1 MPATKCCD
9 HQPGTIAFGGEIMGE
24 SIRLRAEDGHEF
36 QAYRADTPPPRKGGV
51 VVVQEVFGVNPHIR
65 EVCDRFAELGYAAI
79 APALFD
85 RIQPGVELDYD
96 ETGVAEGRGLVGE
109 LGWDAPM
116 RDIWAAAKALRADG
130 KVGVVGYCWGGSVAW
145 LAACR
150 LDVGCVSAYY
160 GRHIV
165 EFLDEKPRCPVIL
178 HFGAEDALI
187 PLEDVRKVRMAYP
200 DIPLYL
206 YEGAGHG
213 FNCDRRADFRPDTAA
228 TALQRTLALF
238 ATHLHG

>member
-1 MPATKCCD
+1 M
-9 HQPGTIAFGGEIMGE
+9 GG

-36 QAYRADTPPPRKGGV
+36 EAWRADPHSERRGGV
-51 VVVQEVFGVNPHIR
+51 VVVQEVFGVNAHIR
-65 EVCDRFAELGYAAI
+65 DLCERFAGAGYAAI

-96 ETGVAEGRGLVGE
+96 EAGVAQGRELVGA
-109 LGWDAPM
+109 LGWDSPM
-116 RDIWAAAKALRADG
+116 RDIWASAKALRADG

-145 LAACR
+145 LAGCR

-165 EFLDEKPRCPVIL
+165 EFLGEKPRCPAIL
-178 HFGAEDALI
+178 HFGAEDSLI
-187 PLEDVRKVRMAYP
+187 PPENVEKVRSAYP
-200 DIPLYL
+200 NVPLYV

-213 FNCDRRADFRPDTAA
+213 FNCERRADFRPEAA
-228 TALQRTLALF
+228 TTALQRTLDLF
-238 ATHLHG
+238 AAHLQA

>member
-1 MPATKCCD
+1 
-9 HQPGTIAFGGEIMGE
+9 MGD

-36 QAYRADTPPPRKGGV
+36 EAWRADPMMPRKCAV
-51 VVVQEVFGVNPHIR
+51 VVVQEVFGVNAHIR
-65 EVCDRFAELGYAAI
+65 DVCDRFAELGYSAI

-85 RIQPGVELDYD
+85 RIQPAVELDYD
-96 ETGVAEGRGLVGE
+96 EPGVTKGRELVGE

-116 RDIWAAAKALRADG
+116 LDIWASAKALRADG

-145 LAACR
+145 LAGCR
-150 LDVGCVSAYY
+150 LHIGCVSAYY

-165 EFLDEKPRCPVIL
+165 EFLEEKPRCPAIL

-187 PLEDVRKVRMAYP
+187 PPDNVKKVRAAHP
-200 DIPLYL
+200 DIPIYV

-213 FNCDRRADFRPDTAA
+213 FNCDRRADFRSDAA
-228 TALQRTLALF
+228 KIALERTLGLF
-238 ATHLHG
+238 EAVCVSS